1 MKLRKPEASYLRKRG
16 TANRCRAGVYVAFP
30 PNWQLGVTSAEH
42 TTAGNTIAMSELP
55 QVYYLDD
62 PKSFA
67 YSTARARW
75 PKILTQT
82 KDESI
87 KLHIERNS
95 SNVELVKQGKEILA
109 GIDELIKSIE
119 NSAEVRFFT
128 QKEIEFIPSL
138 ESYNIMFQELKS
150 TPSWLN
156 GPWLLLECYLYRY
169 LDLLIKS
176 KSEWFTFDCFE
187 AIKADAFKSSSLGIY
202 ELAIRYKVLSEEL
215 KKTESLDLEKAK
227 FLFEE
232 FIDISL
238 WGNATDL
245 SLLANATLED
255 IQSRQ
260 GKEARAKSAKNIIDN
275 DLPEAWS
282 RFLSV
287 PAEERRIDIVLDN
300 AGFEF
305 YTDLSLA
312 LFLLDAKLVKNV
324 VFHCKSR
331 PWMVS
336 DTMVKDYDIF
346 IKDMQNVE
354 WFPDHREEMDYFVDS
369 IERYHKNG
377 QFSLKDSEFWTSAYD
392 YTHLA
397 PTETK
402 FGGAELYQYFQKSTL
417 VIVKGDLN
425 YRKLTADRQWPKT
438 TEFTTALGPLAKS
451 NIHVLA
457 LRTCKAD
464 VCVGLQE
471 GVEEELIENWKK
483 LGNEVGELWCSS
495 GKWAVISY
503 SAGN

>member
-1 MKLRKPEASYLRKRG
+1 LPRTENCEPRTTNYKGLYCSELLLVVLA
-16 TANRCRAGVYVAFP
+16 VY
-30 PNWQLGVTSAEH
+30 
-42 TTAGNTIAMSELP
+42 TIAKCKKINNNRRTSSMAELP
-55 QVYYLDD
+55 KVYFLDD

-75 PKILTQT
+75 PKILNQT

-87 KLHIERNS
+87 KVRMEKNAN
-95 SNVELVKQGKEILA
+95 NVELVKQGEEILA
-109 GIDELIKSIE
+109 GIDDLIRDIE
-119 NSAEVRFFT
+119 SSSKVRLFTAE
-128 QKEIEFIPSL
+128 EIEFIPSL
-138 ESYNIMFQELKS
+138 ESYNIMFKEFGS
-150 TPSWLN
+150 SPSWLN

-169 LDLLIKS
+169 IDLIVKS
-176 KSEWFTFDCFE
+176 RKEWFDYDTFE
-187 AIKADAFKSSSLGIY
+187 VMKRDAFKSSSLGVY
-202 ELAIRYKVLSEEL
+202 ELAIRYKTLSEEL
-215 KKTESLDLEKAK
+215 KKTEEIDLEKAK

-287 PAEERRIDIVLDN
+287 PEENRRIDIVLDN

-336 DTMVKDYDIF
+336 DTMVKDYGLF
-346 IKDMQNVE
+346 IEDMKNLE
-354 WFPDHREEMDYFVDS
+354 WFPDHRVEMDYFVES
-369 IERYHKNG
+369 IEKYHANG
-377 QFSLKDSEFWTSAYD
+377 QFTLKDSEFWTCAYD
-392 YTHLA
+392 YTKLSSE
-397 PTETK
+397 ETK
-402 FGGAELYQYFQKSTL
+402 FGGAELYKYFQDSTL

-438 TEFTTALGPLAKS
+438 TSFATALGSLAQS
-451 NIHVLA
+451 NIHILA

-464 VCVGLQE
+464 VCVGMAE
-471 GVEEELIENWKK
+471 GVEEELIEYWKK

-503 SAGN
+503 SQGH